1 MSNNGKYKGVENKYS
16 GNTKCISGFRKYFD
30 AVASLHDVMMI
41 ANELEKEGKLSPKGD
56 LPFYE
61 DSVELLE
68 YILHTYFGFD
78 KEVVMFENY
87 DDEGNKIF
95 HWYSAH
101 HCTHRSK
108 LTGEVVRMD
117 RYIGAERVDKGWYD
131 TGMMSTETW
140 GLYKGV

>member
-1 MSNNGKYKGVENKYS
+1 MSSNSKF
-16 GNTKCISGFRKYFD
+16 SGFRKYFD

-41 ANELEKEGKLSPKGD
+41 ANELENNDALPHPK
-56 LPFYE
+56 

-87 DDEGNKIF
+87 DDEGSKIF

-117 RYIGAERVDKGWYD
+117 RYIGAERIDKGWYD

-140 GLYKGV
+140 GLYRGV

>member
-1 MSNNGKYKGVENKYS
+1 MGNNNKFS
-16 GNTKCISGFRKYFD
+16 GNTKSISGFRKYFD

-41 ANELEKEGKLSPKGD
+41 ANELEKEGKLLPKGD
-56 LPFYE
+56 LPFYK

-87 DDEGNKIF
+87 DEEGNKIF

-117 RYIGAERVDKGWYD
+117 RYIGAERIDKGWYD

>member
-1 MSNNGKYKGVENKYS
+1 MSNNGKYKG
-16 GNTKCISGFRKYFD
+16 FRRYFD

-41 ANELEKEGKLSPKGD
+41 ANELESNDALPHPK
-56 LPFYE
+56 

-117 RYIGAERVDKGWYD
+117 RYIGAERIDKGWYD

-140 GLYKGV
+140 GLYRGV

>member
-1 MSNNGKYKGVENKYS
+1 MSNKEIKGSENKY
-16 GNTKCISGFRKYFD
+16 SGFRKYFD

-41 ANELEKEGKLSPKGD
+41 ANELESNDALPHPK
-56 LPFYE
+56 
-61 DSVELLE
+61 DSVDLLE

-117 RYIGAERVDKGWYD
+117 RYIGAERIDKGWYD

-140 GLYKGV
+140 GLYRGV

>member
-1 MSNNGKYKGVENKYS
+1 MSNKE
-16 GNTKCISGFRKYFD
+16 IRGFRKYFD

-41 ANELEKEGKLSPKGD
+41 ANELESNDALPHPK
-56 LPFYE
+56 

-68 YILHTYFGFD
+68 YVLHTYFGFD
-78 KEVVMFENY
+78 KEVVMFENC
-87 DDEGNKIF
+87 DDEGHSIF

-108 LTGEVVRMD
+108 LTGEVVRMN
-117 RYIGAERVDKGWYD
+117 RYIGAERIDKGWYD

>member
-1 MSNNGKYKGVENKYS
+1 MSNKEIRGSENNFS

-41 ANELEKEGKLSPKGD
+41 ANELEKERGLPYPK
-56 LPFYE
+56 

-78 KEVVMFENY
+78 KEVVMFENC
-87 DDEGNKIF
+87 DEEGGKIF

-101 HCTHRSK
+101 HCTHRSA
-108 LTGEVVRMD
+108 LTNEVVRVN
-117 RYIGAERVDKGWYD
+117 RYIGAERIDKSWYD
-131 TGMMSTETW
+131 TGRMSTETW

>member
-1 MSNNGKYKGVENKYS
+1 MSNSKF
-16 GNTKCISGFRKYFD
+16 SGFRKYFD

-41 ANELEKEGKLSPKGD
+41 ANELEKEGKLLPKGD
-56 LPFYE
+56 LPFHK

-68 YILHTYFGFD
+68 HILHTYFGFD

-117 RYIGAERVDKGWYD
+117 RYIGAERIDKGWYD

>member
-1 MSNNGKYKGVENKYS
+1 MSNKEINGS
-16 GNTKCISGFRKYFD
+16 TKNISGFRKYFD

-41 ANELEKEGKLSPKGD
+41 ANELESNDALPHPK
-56 LPFYE
+56 
-61 DSVELLE
+61 DSVDLLE

-117 RYIGAERVDKGWYD
+117 RYIGAERIDKGWYD

-140 GLYKGV
+140 GLYRGV

>member
-1 MSNNGKYKGVENKYS
+1 MSNSSKYK
-16 GNTKCISGFRKYFD
+16 GFRKYFD
-30 AVASLHDVMMI
+30 AVASLHDVMII
-41 ANELEKEGKLSPKGD
+41 ANELEKEGKLSPVGEIPYHK
-56 LPFYE
+56 

-87 DDEGNKIF
+87 DDEGNSIF

-108 LTGEVVRMD
+108 LTGEVIRMD
-117 RYIGAERVDKGWYD
+117 RYIGAERIDKGWYD

>member
-1 MSNNGKYKGVENKYS
+1 MSDNGKYKGAENKF
-16 GNTKCISGFRKYFD
+16 SGFRKYFD

-41 ANELEKEGKLSPKGD
+41 ANELEKEGKLLPKGD
-56 LPFYE
+56 LPFYK

-68 YILHTYFGFD
+68 YILHTCFGFD

-117 RYIGAERVDKGWYD
+117 RYIGAERIDKGWYD

>member
-1 MSNNGKYKGVENKYS
+1 MSNKE
-16 GNTKCISGFRKYFD
+16 IRGFRKYFD

-41 ANELEKEGKLSPKGD
+41 ANELESNDALPHPK
-56 LPFYE
+56 

-87 DDEGNKIF
+87 DDEGNRIF

-117 RYIGAERVDKGWYD
+117 RYIGAERIDKGWYD

>member
-1 MSNNGKYKGVENKYS
+1 MGNKE
-16 GNTKCISGFRKYFD
+16 IRGFRKYFD
-30 AVASLHDVMMI
+30 AVASLHDVMMV
-41 ANELEKEGKLSPKGD
+41 ANELESNDALPHPK
-56 LPFYE
+56 

-68 YILHTYFGFD
+68 YILHAYFGFD

-87 DDEGNKIF
+87 DDEGNSIF

-108 LTGEVVRMD
+108 LTGEVVRVN
-117 RYIGAERVDKGWYD
+117 RYIGAERIDKGWYD

>member
-1 MSNNGKYKGVENKYS
+1 MSNNGKYK
-16 GNTKCISGFRKYFD
+16 GFRKYFD

-41 ANELEKEGKLSPKGD
+41 ANEMESNNTLPHPK
-56 LPFYE
+56 

-68 YILHTYFGFD
+68 YILHHYFGFD
-78 KEVVMFENY
+78 KEVVMFENF
-87 DDEGNKIF
+87 DDDGNKIF

-108 LTGEVVRMD
+108 LTGEVVRVN
-117 RYIGAERVDKGWYD
+117 RYIGAERIDKGWYD

>member
-1 MSNNGKYKGVENKYS
+1 MSNKEIN
-16 GNTKCISGFRKYFD
+16 GNTKSISGFRKYFD

-41 ANELEKEGKLSPKGD
+41 ANELESNDALPHPK
-56 LPFYE
+56 

-117 RYIGAERVDKGWYD
+117 RYIGAERIDKGWYD

>member
-1 MSNNGKYKGVENKYS
+1 MSTNNKF
-16 GNTKCISGFRKYFD
+16 SGFRKYFD

-41 ANELEKEGKLSPKGD
+41 ANELESNDALPHPK
-56 LPFYE
+56 

-87 DDEGNKIF
+87 DDEGGKIF

-117 RYIGAERVDKGWYD
+117 RYIGAERIDKGWYD

>member
-1 MSNNGKYKGVENKYS
+1 MSNIKYK
-16 GNTKCISGFRKYFD
+16 GFRKYFD
-30 AVASLHDVMMI
+30 AVASLHDVMII
-41 ANELEKEGKLSPKGD
+41 ANELEKEGKLLPKGD
-56 LPFYE
+56 LPFSK
-61 DSVELLE
+61 DSIDLLE

-117 RYIGAERVDKGWYD
+117 RYIGAERIDKGWYD
-131 TGMMSTETW
+131 TGMTSTETW

>member
-1 MSNNGKYKGVENKYS
+1 MSNNGKY
-16 GNTKCISGFRKYFD
+16 TGFRKYFD

-41 ANELEKEGKLSPKGD
+41 ANELEKEGKLSPQGD
-56 LPFYE
+56 LPFE
-61 DSVELLE
+61 KDSVELLE

-87 DDEGNKIF
+87 DEDGNKIF

-117 RYIGAERVDKGWYD
+117 RYIGAERIDKGWYD

>member
-1 MSNNGKYKGVENKYS
+1 MSNSKF
-16 GNTKCISGFRKYFD
+16 SGFRKYFD
-30 AVASLHDVMMI
+30 AVASLHDVMII
-41 ANELEKEGKLSPKGD
+41 ANRLEKEGRLSPTGEIPYHK
-56 LPFYE
+56 

-68 YILHTYFGFD
+68 YILYTYFGFD
-78 KEVVMFENY
+78 KEVMMFENY

-117 RYIGAERVDKGWYD
+117 RYIGAERIDKGWYD

-140 GLYKGV
+140 GLYRGV

>member
-1 MSNNGKYKGVENKYS
+1 MSNKEIK
-16 GNTKCISGFRKYFD
+16 GFRKYFD
-30 AVASLHDVMMI
+30 AVASLHDVMMV
-41 ANELEKEGKLSPKGD
+41 ANELESNDALPHPK
-56 LPFYE
+56 

-87 DDEGNKIF
+87 DDEGNSIF

-117 RYIGAERVDKGWYD
+117 RYIGAERIDKGWYD

>member
-1 MSNNGKYKGVENKYS
+1 MSNNGKY
-16 GNTKCISGFRKYFD
+16 TGFRKYFD
-30 AVASLHDVMMI
+30 AVASLHDVMII
-41 ANELEKEGKLSPKGD
+41 ANLLEAEGELLHPK
-56 LPFYE
+56 

-68 YILHTYFGFD
+68 YILHTYFGLD

-117 RYIGAERVDKGWYD
+117 RYIGAERIDKGWYG

>member
-1 MSNNGKYKGVENKYS
+1 M
-16 GNTKCISGFRKYFD
+16 GNFLLWRNPT
-30 AVASLHDVMMI
+30 H
-41 ANELEKEGKLSPKGD
+41 PK
-56 LPFYE
+56 

-78 KEVVMFENY
+78 KEVVMFEKN

-108 LTGEVVRMD
+108 LTGEVV
-117 RYIGAERVDKGWYD
+117 GG
-131 TGMMSTETW
+131 
-140 GLYKGV
+140 

>member
-1 MSNNGKYKGVENKYS
+1 MSNNSKFS
-16 GNTKCISGFRKYFD
+16 GNTKNISGFRKYFD
-30 AVASLHDVMMI
+30 AVASLHDVMII
-41 ANELEKEGKLSPKGD
+41 ANEMESTKTLPHPK
-56 LPFYE
+56 

-68 YILHTYFGFD
+68 YILHNYFGFD

-108 LTGEVVRMD
+108 LTGEVVRVN
-117 RYIGAERVDKGWYD
+117 RYIGAERIDKGWYD

-140 GLYKGV
+140 GLYRGV

>member
-1 MSNNGKYKGVENKYS
+1 MSNNGKYK
-16 GNTKCISGFRKYFD
+16 GFRKYFD

-41 ANELEKEGKLSPKGD
+41 ANELESNDALPHPK
-56 LPFYE
+56 

-87 DDEGNKIF
+87 DVEGNKIF

-117 RYIGAERVDKGWYD
+117 RYIGAERIDKGWYD

>member
-1 MSNNGKYKGVENKYS
+1 MSNNSKF
-16 GNTKCISGFRKYFD
+16 SGFRKYFD

-41 ANELEKEGKLSPKGD
+41 ANELEKEGKLLPKGD
-56 LPFYE
+56 LPFYK
-61 DSVELLE
+61 DSIELLE

-117 RYIGAERVDKGWYD
+117 RYIGAERIDKGWYD

>member
-1 MSNNGKYKGVENKYS
+1 MSNNGKYKGSENKY
-16 GNTKCISGFRKYFD
+16 SGFRKYFD
-30 AVASLHDVMMI
+30 AVASLYDVMMI
-41 ANELEKEGKLSPKGD
+41 ANELEKEGKLLPKGD
-56 LPFYE
+56 LPFSK

-78 KEVVMFENY
+78 KDVVMFENY

-117 RYIGAERVDKGWYD
+117 RYIGAERIDKGWYD

-140 GLYKGV
+140 WLYKGV

>member
-1 MSNNGKYKGVENKYS
+1 MSNNGKYKGF
-16 GNTKCISGFRKYFD
+16 CKYFD
-30 AVASLHDVMMI
+30 AVASLHDMMMI
-41 ANELEKEGKLSPKGD
+41 ANELESNDALPHPK
-56 LPFYE
+56 

-108 LTGEVVRMD
+108 LTGEVVRLD
-117 RYIGAERVDKGWYD
+117 RYIGAERIDKGWYD